1 VTSTLVLWAIAA
13 ALGLLVLRRGRG
25 VLVRAVG
32 DGARRFLVILPRMG
46 VAILLAGFVAA
57 MIPGEPV
64 AAALGPESGL
74 VGILFA
80 SVAGGFVPSGPIV
93 SFPLVVVLWK
103 AGAGLPQLVAFLTA
117 WSVFAF
123 HRVLIYESTLM
134 GWRFVALRLVASLV
148 LPVLAGVLA
157 LGLERLLDVPV
168 PR

>member
-13 ALGLLVLRRGRG
+13 ALGLLVLRRGRDG
-25 VLVRAVG
+25 LGRAVG

-46 VAILLAGFVAA
+46 VAILLAGFAA
-57 MIPGEPV
+57 VMIPGEPV
-64 AAALGPESGL
+64 AAALGPDSGF
-74 VGILFA
+74 VGILVA

-93 SFPLVVVLWK
+93 SFP
-103 AGAGLPQLVAFLTA
+103 TA

-157 LGLERLLDVPV
+157 LALERLLDVPV